1 MKKLL
6 NAVLIATFVT
16 WPATGSP
23 AADKDE
29 AKGDKVDYLVYDG
42 YFESNKSGLK
52 GDTSFLAFADD
63 AAFDKIFGK
72 AVVMGKK
79 QNFLPKDAFETKL
92 VFATIK
98 RGDKVWE
105 YKVEK
110 VTADKDTLYV
120 QYTAKSKDGGGATFA
135 SPLIVSVDKG
145 KYASVVFIED
155 GKKAG
160 TATIGK

>member
-1 MKKLL
+1 MLVVGAILL
-6 NAVLIATFVT
+6 AASRVL
-16 WPATGSP
+16 
-23 AADKDE
+23 AAEKDE
-29 AKGDKVDYLVYDG
+29 AKGDKVEFHVYDG

-52 GDTSFLAFADD
+52 GDASFLAFTDD

-79 QNFLPKDAFETKL
+79 QSFLPKDAFETKL

-98 RGDKVWE
+98 RGDKMWE
-105 YKVEK
+105 YKIEK
-110 VTADKDTLYV
+110 VTAEKDTLYV
-120 QYTAKSKDGGGATFA
+120 QYTATSKDGGGATFA

-145 KYASVVFIED
+145 KYTSVVFIED